1 MLEVDSVAPFID
13 ASVFLGLHHREIGIR
28 QRSLGLFRSMFAA
41 RVQMNFEQIGICD
54 AVIWRQRREVQDL
67 YYPFMDRL
75 HSEMQIVR
83 AGYAIDELDLAVG
96 HRELRGLKPEQ
107 ALLAAQVLTREA
119 VLASHDPMLRGLR
132 CLKSRLWDFEAPR
145 ARGGFPPELESLYQ
159 ISRVFVHGAAE

>member
-1 MLEVDSVAPFID
+1 MHDVGDVAPFVD
-13 ASVFLGLHHREIGIR
+13 ASVFLSLHHHDIGIR

-41 RVQMNFEQIGICD
+41 RVRMNFEQIGICD

-75 HSEMQIVR
+75 HSEMQIER
-83 AGYAIDELDLAVG
+83 AGYAIAELDLAVG

-119 VLASHDPMLRGLR
+119 VLASHDPVLCGLR
-132 CLKSRLWDFEAPR
+132 CLRSRLWDFEATR
-145 ARGGFPPELESLYQ
+145 AAGGFSPELESLYEA
-159 ISRVFVHGAAE
+159 SRVFVYGAVE